1 MVYVFAET
9 ESERA
14 EIRKSLE
21 KMARSYYESLTMVTV
36 DPLDFPEL
44 PAKLG
49 LEPGT
54 FPAGAVHQLS
64 NNNIYPYTKGQPIT
78 ASALQK
84 WGLDVWQGRV
94 QPWTPPGTTPV
105 PKPDTPGRIKA
116 SRKVSIRSF
125 PGMKINVGR
134 DEL

>member
-1 MVYVFAET
+1 MVYVFAT
-9 ESERA
+9 TDAERA
-14 EIRKSLE
+14 GLRQTLESL
-21 KMARSYYESLTMVTV
+21 ARSYYDSLTMVIV

-44 PAKLG
+44 PASLG
-49 LEPGT
+49 LEPDS

-64 NNNIYPYTKGQPIT
+64 TDKIYPYPKGQPIT
-78 ASALQK
+78 PSALQK

-94 QPWTPPGTTPV
+94 HPWSPPGTTPV
-105 PKPDTPGRIKA
+105 PVLHSPGHIKA

-125 PGMKINVGR
+125 PGMKINVGH